1 LHVFYFRCKIH
12 FNGYSIALDKLPQRG
27 TINGLAAKSSVKAMS
42 RVCGIGVWRLANV
55 AQSALCN
62 IALSKLNS
70 FDELIHVP
78 EILHPT
84 VT

>member
-1 LHVFYFRCKIH
+1 MHVFYFRCKIH

-55 AQSALCN
+55 A
-62 IALSKLNS
+62 
-70 FDELIHVP
+70 
-78 EILHPT
+78 
-84 VT
+84 